1 MISYLIAIPIAMI
14 AGLLMTRALKPLK
27 LPEVTAYLIA
37 GVLVGPF
44 VLGRLGVEF
53 DGEKIWF
60 GISEELLNGNALKLV
75 TAVALGFIA
84 FSIGNEFRLS
94 ELKKIGKPAVVIGIL
109 QAVAAT
115 VIVDIVLVVVHFIV
129 PDKLSLSA
137 AIVLGAI
144 AAATAPA
151 ATLMVVRQYNAK
163 GELTSLLLPI
173 VALDDAVGL
182 IIFAVSNGVGQALE
196 PGGTLSVVTILA
208 NPVIEIVL
216 SLGTGALLGVIFAY
230 VTKLFKSRRNNVMLA
245 ITFVILAVGISKIEH
260 TFANDAKIGFSSL
273 LMCMMMGTVFCN
285 MCKTS
290 EMTMENTDRW
300 TPIVFLLFFV
310 ISGAELDL
318 TVFTDGIII
327 LIGIIYILFRCVGK
341 YVGTYGSC
349 CLMKCSKKAR
359 TYLGITLF
367 PQAGVALGMCAIAA
381 ETLQDGALVKSIVL
395 FAVLVYEIAGPML
408 TKIALTA
415 SGDIVKELP
424 KSVPAEAIPS
434 GEGQPAGEEI
444 TAEVTENAE
453 PAPAQEPVQ
462 EEPVPAEEPAPI
474 EESAPAPSGRG
485 RKKK

>member
-1 MISYLIAIPIAMI
+1 MISYLIAIPVAMI

-44 VLGRLGVEF
+44 VLGRLGVQMG
-53 DGEKIWF
+53 DSKIWF
-60 GISEELLNGNALKLV
+60 GISAEMIEGDALKMI
-75 TAVALGFIA
+75 TSVALGFIA

-94 ELKKIGKPAVVIGIL
+94 ELKKIGKPALVIGIL
-109 QAVAAT
+109 QAVVTT
-115 VIVDIVLVVVHFIV
+115 VVVDIVLVVVHFIV
-129 PDKLSLSA
+129 PDKFSLSA

-151 ATLMVVRQYNAK
+151 ATLMVVKQYKAH

-182 IIFAVSNGVGQALE
+182 IIFAVSNGIGQALE

-208 NPVIEIVL
+208 NPIIEIVL
-216 SLGTGALLGVIFAY
+216 SLGTGAVLGILFAY
-230 VTKLFKSRRNNVMLA
+230 GSRLFKSRHNNVMLA

-260 TFANDAKIGFSSL
+260 TFASDVKIGFSSL
-273 LMCMMMGTVFCN
+273 LVCMMMGTVFCN
-285 MCKTS
+285 VCKTS
-290 EMTMENTDRW
+290 EMTMSNTDRW
-300 TPIVFLLFFV
+300 TPVVFLLFFV

-318 TVFTDGIII
+318 TVFADGVII

-349 CLMKCSKKAR
+349 CLMKCSKNAR
-359 TYLGITLF
+359 NYLGITLF

-381 ETLQDGALVKSIVL
+381 ETLMDGALVKSIVL
-395 FAVLVYEIAGPML
+395 FAVLVYEIVGPML

-424 KSVPAEAIPS
+424 AQA
-434 GEGQPAGEEI
+434 A
-444 TAEVTENAE
+444 AADE
-453 PAPAQEPVQ
+453 PAPSDS
-462 EEPVPAEEPAPI
+462 AEVSEA
-474 EESAPAPSGRG
+474 EQPSGPTNPSDPQ
-485 RKKK
+485 

>member
-1 MISYLIAIPIAMI
+1 MVAYLISMAIAMF

-37 GVLVGPF
+37 GVLIGPF
-44 VLGRLGVEF
+44 VLGRLGVGYE
-53 DGEKIWF
+53 GSKIWF
-60 GISEELLNGNALKLV
+60 GISKEMVEGDGLKLI

-94 ELKKIGKPAVVIGIL
+94 ELKKIGKPAMVIGIL

-115 VIVDIVLVVVHFIV
+115 ALVDIVLVIIHFIV
-129 PDKLSLSA
+129 PDKLSISA

-144 AAATAPA
+144 ASATAPA
-151 ATLMVVRQYNAK
+151 ATLMVVRQYHAK

-216 SLGTGALLGVIFAY
+216 SLGTGALLGVAFAY
-230 VTKLFKSRRNNVMLA
+230 IAKLFKSRKNNVMLA
-245 ITFVILAVGISKIEH
+245 IAFVVVAVGISSIEH

-273 LMCMMMGTVFCN
+273 LVCMMMGTIYCN
-285 MCKTS
+285 MCDTS
-290 EMTMENTDRW
+290 EMTMENADKW

-318 TVFTDGIII
+318 TVFKDGIII
-327 LIGIIYILFRCVGK
+327 LIGIIYILVRCAGK
-341 YVGTYGSC
+341 YFGTYGSC
-349 CLMKCSKKAR
+349 ALMKCSKKAR
-359 TYLGITLF
+359 NYLGITLF

-381 ETLQDGALVKSIVL
+381 QTLQDGALIKSIVL
-395 FAVLVYEIAGPML
+395 FAVLVYEIVGPML

-415 SGDIVKELP
+415 SGDIVKQMP
-424 KSVPAEAIPS
+424 SAPVPEAAEEGAEA
-434 GEGQPAGEEI
+434 
-444 TAEVTENAE
+444 
-453 PAPAQEPVQ
+453 
-462 EEPVPAEEPAPI
+462 PAEEQA
-474 EESAPAPSGRG
+474 ENSEN
-485 RKKK
+485 KE

>member
-1 MISYLIAIPIAMI
+1 MISYLIAMPIAMI
-14 AGLLMTRALKPLK
+14 AGLLMTRILRPLK

-44 VLGRLGVEF
+44 VLGRLGVDYE
-53 DGEKIWF
+53 GTKIWF
-60 GISEELLNGNALKLV
+60 GISEEMINGNGLKLV

-94 ELKKIGKPAVVIGIL
+94 ELKKIGKPAVVIGII

-115 VIVDIVLVVVHFIV
+115 VIVDVALVIVHFIV

-151 ATLMVVRQYNAK
+151 ATLMVVKQYNAH

-196 PGGTLSVVTILA
+196 PGGTLSAVTILA

-216 SLGTGALLGVIFAY
+216 SLSTGALLGVIFAY
-230 VTKLFKSRRNNVMLA
+230 VSRLFKSRHNNVMLA
-245 ITFVILAVGISKIEH
+245 ITFVILAVGISTIEH
-260 TFANDAKIGFSSL
+260 TFANQAKIGFSSL
-273 LMCMMMGTVFCN
+273 LVCMMMGTVFCN
-285 MCKTS
+285 VCKTS
-290 EMTMENTDRW
+290 EMTMANTDKW
-300 TPIVFLLFFV
+300 TPVVFLLFFV
-310 ISGAELDL
+310 VSGAELDL
-318 TVFTDGIII
+318 TVFTDGVII

-341 YVGTYGSC
+341 YVGTFGSC

-359 TYLGITLF
+359 NYLGITLF

-395 FAVLVYEIAGPML
+395 FAVLVYEIVGPML

-415 SGDIVKELP
+415 SGDIVKQVPSSAIAAGDSGAADEA
-424 KSVPAEAIPS
+424 KESKATFIQSEDVQDNETSQPAES
-434 GEGQPAGEEI
+434 DKEE
-444 TAEVTENAE
+444 E
-453 PAPAQEPVQ
+453 
-462 EEPVPAEEPAPI
+462 
-474 EESAPAPSGRG
+474 
-485 RKKK
+485 K